1 MNWSAAINSNG
12 RAATSPSR
20 RSQTAFT
27 LAEVLAALV
36 FMAIVIPVAIEALSI
51 ASRAGE
57 VAARK
62 NEAAFVAERILAEN
76 IVTTNWD
83 KAVQNGHLRQGIR
96 DFRWTMRSEPWN
108 QDIQANALRLLS
120 VEVTYTAKGQ
130 DYTVKLST
138 LVDST
143 ASLGQTNSMLQ
154 Q

>member
-1 MNWSAAINSNG
+1 
-12 RAATSPSR
+12 
-20 RSQTAFT
+20 
-27 LAEVLAALV
+27 
-36 FMAIVIPVAIEALSI
+36 
-51 ASRAGE
+51 
-57 VAARK
+57 
-62 NEAAFVAERILAEN
+62 
-76 IVTTNWD
+76 
-83 KAVQNGHLRQGIR
+83 
-96 DFRWTMRSEPWN
+96 MRSEPWN